1 MGVILSLNCIE
12 LNLLYCMNLL
22 KIEPDSLLKKIDNP
36 IRSYQYTC
44 FNDLVEYNIPINIYS
59 DYLLSI
65 EEFKL
70 KNIWNHIIIR
80 WNKMKLQMV
89 QNKEFQSSEYSKN
102 DYHQIHTNL
111 NDEELNELLNK
122 FSNKNHLK
130 SIFAI
135 NCIQNY
141 IYPI

>member
-1 MGVILSLNCIE
+1 MGIILSLNFIE

-89 QNKEFQSSEYSKN
+89 QNKEFQSSGYSKN

-122 FSNKNHLK
+122 FSNKNHFK

>member
-1 MGVILSLNCIE
+1 
-12 LNLLYCMNLL
+12 MNLL
-22 KIEPDSLLKKIDNP
+22 KIEPDLLLKKIDNP

-44 FNDLVEYNIPINIYS
+44 FNDLIEYNIPINIYS

-70 KNIWNHIIIR
+70 KNIWNHIIVR

-102 DYHQIHTNL
+102 NYQQIHTNL

-122 FSNKNHLK
+122 FSNKNHFK

>member
-1 MGVILSLNCIE
+1 
-12 LNLLYCMNLL
+12 MNLL
-22 KIEPDSLLKKIDNP
+22 KIEPDLLLKKIDNP

-44 FNDLVEYNIPINIYS
+44 FNDLIEYNIPINIYS

-70 KNIWNHIIIR
+70 KNIWNHIIVR

-102 DYHQIHTNL
+102 
-111 NDEELNELLNK
+111 
-122 FSNKNHLK
+122 
-130 SIFAI
+130 
-135 NCIQNY
+135 NY
-141 IYPI
+141 QWR

>member
-1 MGVILSLNCIE
+1 
-12 LNLLYCMNLL
+12 MNLL
-22 KIEPDSLLKKIDNP
+22 KIDPTLLLKKIDNP
-36 IRSYQYTC
+36 IRFYQYTC
-44 FNDLVEYNIPINIYS
+44 FNDLSKYNIPIDIYS
-59 DYLLSI
+59 NYLLSI

-70 KNIWNHIIIR
+70 KNIWNHMILR
-80 WNKMKLQMV
+80 WNQMKLEMKN
-89 QNKEFQSSEYSKN
+89 NKDFQSSDYSKN

-122 FSNKNHLK
+122 FITKNHFK
-130 SIFAI
+130 GIFVI

>member
-1 MGVILSLNCIE
+1 
-12 LNLLYCMNLL
+12 MNLL
-22 KIEPDSLLKKIDNP
+22 KIEPDLLLKKIDNP

-44 FNDLVEYNIPINIYS
+44 FNELIEYNIPINIYS

-70 KNIWNHIIIR
+70 KNIWNHIIVR

-102 DYHQIHTNL
+102 NYQQIHTNL

-122 FSNKNHLK
+122 FSNKNHFK